1 MNEEKELWERLASM
15 EQDLKSVHRRLDNLE
30 TLTKSVHDIASGLK
44 GTQDD
49 VADIKNRVNDIE
61 TQPKKR
67 YDAIVTG
74 IITLLIGAVGGL
86 VLAKLGLSV

>member
-30 TLTKSVHDIASGLK
+30 TLTESVHDIASGLK

-67 YDAIVTG
+67 YDSIVTG
-74 IITLLIGAVGGL
+74 IITLIIGAVGGL
-86 VLAKLGLSV
+86 VLAKLGFSA